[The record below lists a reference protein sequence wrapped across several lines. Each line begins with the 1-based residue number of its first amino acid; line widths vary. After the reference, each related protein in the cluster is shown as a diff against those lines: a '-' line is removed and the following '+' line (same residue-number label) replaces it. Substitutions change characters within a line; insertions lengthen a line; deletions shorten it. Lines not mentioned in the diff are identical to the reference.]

1 VDTLAA
7 GNNAFFGA
15 GVLGVSTTLG
25 VRIGPVTGVTVGGRD
40 RVVAGSSPVDKV
52 IMIKVCLTLRQ
63 NKLECL
69 FLSIYN
75 KFCYGFELHVY
86 NVYDIETCVPY

>member
-1 VDTLAA
+1 MWWLTEPHSQNLDTLAA

-25 VRIGPVTGVTVGGRD
+25 VRIGSVAGVTIRGLD

-69 FLSIYN
+69 FLSI
-75 KFCYGFELHVY
+75 
-86 NVYDIETCVPY
+86 